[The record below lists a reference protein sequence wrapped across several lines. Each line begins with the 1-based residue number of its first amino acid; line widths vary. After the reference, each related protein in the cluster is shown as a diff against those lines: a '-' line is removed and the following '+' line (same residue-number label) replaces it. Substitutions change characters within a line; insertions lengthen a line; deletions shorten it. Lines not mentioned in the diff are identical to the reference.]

1 MSVLHHLKTIS
12 SGDDLIR
19 LIAPDIVRNLGC
31 SCDIIREI
39 HERSSYITFGI
50 PKKNGTD
57 VRFINAPSGVLKEIQ
72 KRLSIYLNACIDEI
86 EEENRYTPVSFAF
99 RKRKSIYDN
108 AELHIDS
115 HWIINIDL
123 KDFFTSINFG
133 RVQGF
138 FTKDRNFKLYYG
150 VATALAEIA
159 CHNNQLP
166 QGSPCSPIIS
176 ELITHILDARLF
188 KFAKENDLI
197 YSRYADDI
205 TFSRKRGTLPNSA
218 AYLIAS
224 PSYQW
229 QISEKLKN
237 IIERTGFEINES
249 KFRVQSNK
257 TRQIVTGLVVNK
269 KVNVTNNYYRI
280 ARAACDSIFK
290 KGKYFI
296 KGKTT
301 ETSDLKYIL
310 GIMNYIYDIKHHNTA
325 VKNGFIKLF
334 RKLLFYKYFLHCDK
348 IFIVTEGE
356 TDIIHLNY
364 AIQNLSK
371 SKSIL
376 KKSGVSLL
384 RNEMFKFFDHK
395 KRYSEILGIT
405 GGSDKLRNIVL
416 DYKNY
421 LYGKSGSI
429 SKKDTRFPVIILL
442 DNDDGLKPVAST
454 TKSAFGVEFNKH
466 STDKFYH
473 ITDNLYVVKIPFISR
488 KTTVDTCIEDLY
500 PDSIKKIK
508 LKGKT
513 FTQDNNFDEKL
524 YFGKMDF
531 ANKIVTP
538 NQSKIDYSGFEPLL
552 ECIRSVIDHYKP
564 PFILSRSMFY

>member
-1 MSVLHHLKTIS
+1 MSFLHHLKTIFTE
-12 SGDDLIR
+12 DDLIR
-19 LIAPDIVRNLGC
+19 LIAPDIVDKLSC
-31 SCDIIREI
+31 SYDIIREI

-50 PKKNGTD
+50 RKKNGTG

-72 KRLSIYLNACIDEI
+72 KRLSIYLNACMDEI

-123 KDFFTSINFG
+123 KDFFPSINFG
-133 RVQGF
+133 RVRGF
-138 FTKDRNFKLYYG
+138 FIKNRDFELSVKT
-150 VATALAEIA
+150 ATAIAQIA
-159 CHNNQLP
+159 CYNNQLP

-176 ELITHILDARLF
+176 ELITQILDARLF
-188 KFAKENDLI
+188 KFAKKNDLI

-205 TFSRKRGTLPNSA
+205 TFSRKRGILPNSA
-218 AYLIAS
+218 ACLIDY

-237 IIERTGFEINES
+237 IIERTGFKINES

-290 KGKYFI
+290 NGKYFI
-296 KGKTT
+296 KVKNAKT
-301 ETSDLKYIL
+301 SNMKYIL
-310 GIMNYIYDIKHHNTA
+310 GIMNYIYDIKHHNTD
-325 VKNGFIKLF
+325 NETGFIKLF
-334 RKLLFYKYFLHCDK
+334 RKLLFYKYFLNCDK
-348 IFIVTEGE
+348 VLVVTEGDS
-356 TDIIHLNY
+356 DIVHLNY
-364 AIQNLSK
+364 AIQNLGK
-371 SKSIL
+371 TESIL
-376 KKSGVSLL
+376 RKSGVSVLQ
-384 RNEMFKFFDHK
+384 NNMFNFFSHK
-395 KRYSEILGIT
+395 KRHSEILGIT
-405 GGSDKLRNIVL
+405 GGSDKLKNIVL

-421 LYGKSGSI
+421 LYGKSGI
-429 SKKDTRFPVIILL
+429 IVKKYIRFPVIILL

-473 ITDNLYVVKIPFISR
+473 ITDNLYVVKIPFISG

-500 PDSIKKIK
+500 LDNLKKIT

-513 FTQDNNFDEKL
+513 FTQDNNFDDKL
-524 YFGKMDF
+524 YFGKVDF
-531 ANKIVTP
+531 ANQIVTP

-564 PFILSRSMFY
+564 YRYN

>member
-1 MSVLHHLKTIS
+1 MKCAVLKVLELKKI
-12 SGDDLIR
+12 DDRNDLIY
-19 LIAPDIVRNLGC
+19 LLAPHIWRKLTYSYDPIK
-31 SCDIIREI
+31 EI
-39 HERSSYITFGI
+39 NNQSWYTTFKI
-50 PKKNGTD
+50 PKKHGTD
-57 VRFINAPSGVLKEIQ
+57 VRFINAPGGVLKEIQ
-72 KRLSIYLNACIDEI
+72 KQLSDYLNACIDEI
-86 EEENRYTPVSFAF
+86 EEKKKYTPRSFAF
-99 RKRKSIYDN
+99 RKHKTIYDN
-108 AELHIDS
+108 AKLHTDS

-123 KDFFTSINFG
+123 KDFFPSINFG
-133 RVQGF
+133 RVRGF
-138 FTKDRNFKLYYG
+138 FIKNRDFELSVKT
-150 VATALAEIA
+150 ATAIAQIA

-176 ELITHILDARLF
+176 ELITQILDARLI
-188 KFAKENDLI
+188 KFAKENNLI

-205 TFSRKRGTLPNSA
+205 TFSRKRGTLPDSA
-218 AYLIAS
+218 AYLITY

-237 IIERTGFEINES
+237 IIEHAGFEINES

-348 IFIVTEGE
+348 VLIVTEGE

-454 TKSAFGVEFNKH
+454 TKSAFGVEFNKN

-531 ANKIVTP
+531 ANKIVAP
-538 NQSKIDYSGFEPLL
+538 NQSKIDYYGFEPLL
-552 ECIRSVIDHYKP
+552 ECIHSVIDHYKASS
-564 PFILSRSMFY
+564 I